1 MTKVIHA
8 PGSAVRC
15 GASHCLTTDHYT
27 FLYRF
32 MLVFYIF
39 GFYMVLLIMTVVVL
53 LLLYCFD
60 FMP

>member
-1 MTKVIHA
+1 
-8 PGSAVRC
+8 
-15 GASHCLTTDHYT
+15 
-27 FLYRF
+27 

-39 GFYMVLLIMTVVVL
+39 GFYMILLIMTVVVL